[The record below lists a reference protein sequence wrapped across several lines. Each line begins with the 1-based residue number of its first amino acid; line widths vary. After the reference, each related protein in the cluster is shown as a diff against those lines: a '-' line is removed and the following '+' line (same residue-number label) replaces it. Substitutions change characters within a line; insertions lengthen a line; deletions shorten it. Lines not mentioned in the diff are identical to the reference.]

1 MAEYSFREGDKILQ
15 NLIKSEDKNKMY
27 ILTPHLKSRANLRK
41 IDIDYIKKM
50 LLTQEPLGVLSS
62 RKNRFKIFYPSE
74 NDPYFDLIIVI
85 AIDDDQKIIGVTTYE
100 DIISHREGI
109 K

>member
-41 IDIDYIKKM
+41 I
-50 LLTQEPLGVLSS
+50 E
-62 RKNRFKIFYPSE
+62 
-74 NDPYFDLIIVI
+74 LIIL
-85 AIDDDQKIIGVTTYE
+85 K
-100 DIISHREGI
+100 RCF
-109 K
+109 